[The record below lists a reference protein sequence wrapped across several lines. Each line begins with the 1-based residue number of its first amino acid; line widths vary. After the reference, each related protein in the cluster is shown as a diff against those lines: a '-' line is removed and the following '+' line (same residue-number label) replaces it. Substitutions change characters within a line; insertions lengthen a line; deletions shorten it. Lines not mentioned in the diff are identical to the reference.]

1 MYRHSDLGE
10 KNKNKKLSLV
20 PNLREEE
27 FVKVIVRVQF
37 NLPVITK
44 WLYLQEQFFMAE
56 LGSEAII

>member
-1 MYRHSDLGE
+1 M
-10 KNKNKKLSLV
+10 V